1 MAKISK
7 ENEEKQA
14 IIDEFASSN
23 KDSQTYID
31 NLNEDITDLK
41 ISVSSFNESEMSI
54 QEMSEMINKEIETH
68 TKNVEILYLKILSQM
83 IINQLNK
90 DVLKN
95 K

>member
-68 TKNVEILYLKILSQM
+68 TKNVEIKKLK
-83 IINQLNK
+83 
-90 DVLKN
+90 LKR
-95 K
+95 